1 MWWAVAA
8 PLLPTQAPISTGG
21 DANTVDTRAARR
33 ETARSVSRATGGSPM
48 AEVLIR
54 ERIGAVERLWLNRP
68 EKENALDD
76 ALHAALAAAFRE
88 LARDPAVGAVIV
100 TGKGSAFCRSADGD
114 EIGEKYFGDPA
125 AYRSFLLG
133 VRDLHLLMQSVPK
146 PILAAVNGVASMGGL
161 ELALACDLIVAS
173 SEATLGDAHPAGV
186 GGGGGSPT
194 LREAVGARATR
205 WLLYTGEMLSAQ
217 RAYEIGLVQ
226 RVYPAASFQESALA
240 LAERIVARR
249 LGDSLARV
257 KALTLAREPSLADLD
272 LEIGH
277 PDRKSTRLNSSHL
290 GMSSA
295 V

>member
-1 MWWAVAA
+1 MADV
-8 PLLPTQAPISTGG
+8 LL
-21 DANTVDTRAARR
+21 
-33 ETARSVSRATGGSPM
+33 
-48 AEVLIR
+48 R

-88 LARDPAVGAVIV
+88 LARDARVGAVIV
-100 TGKGSAFCRSADGD
+100 TGAGSAFCRSADGD
-114 EIGEKYFGDPA
+114 EIGEKYFGDRA

-186 GGGGGSPT
+186 GGGGASQT
-194 LREAVGARATR
+194 LREAVGARMTR

-217 RAYEIGLVQ
+217 RAFEIGLVQ
-226 RVYPAASFQESALA
+226 RVYPAAAFQESALA
-240 LAERIVARR
+240 LAQRIVARR

-272 LEIGH
+272 LEVGH
-277 PDRKSTRLNSSHL
+277 SLDHYFDPRTQAGLAAALERDRAEAERER
-290 GMSSA
+290 
-295 V
+295 